1 MRQKTVTLAQL
12 STLAAALA
20 AKRSTAAAAAA
31 AAAEVKRQVEALG
44 LPPESV
50 LLRSDDSPRTV
61 EVAAIWTERPVRE
74 IAARVDTFHAFKVV
88 KGE

>member
-1 MRQKTVTLAQL
+1 MKTKTVTLPQL
-12 STLAAALA
+12 ASLAAALS

-31 AAAEVKRQVEALG
+31 AAAEAKRQIEALG
-44 LPPESV
+44 LPAESV

-74 IAARVDTFHAFKVV
+74 IAARVDTFHSFKVT